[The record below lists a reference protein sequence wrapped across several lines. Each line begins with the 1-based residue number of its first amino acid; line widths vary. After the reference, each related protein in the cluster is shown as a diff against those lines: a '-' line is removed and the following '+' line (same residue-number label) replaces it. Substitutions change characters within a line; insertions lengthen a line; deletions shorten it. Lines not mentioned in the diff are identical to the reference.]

1 MTTHWTVTVE
11 EDPIT
16 KDLILPLPADMLA
29 QVGWD
34 VGDVVDWK
42 EENGTWVISKNEK
55 PKEDIEHSQY
65 YYDTER
71 NK

>member
-11 EDPIT
+11 EDPVT

-34 VGDVVDWK
+34 IGDVVDWK
-42 EENGTWVISKNEK
+42 EENGEWIISKVK
-55 PKEDIEHSQY
+55 DDIEHSKY
-65 YYDTER
+65 YYDKDR

>member
-1 MTTHWTVTVE
+1 MKHWTIKLE
-11 EDPIT
+11 EDPVT
-16 KDLILPLPADMLA
+16 KELVMPFPPDLLA

-34 VGDVVDWK
+34 FGDVIVWK
-42 EENGTWVISKNEK
+42 DEGGGKWSLTKKQND
-55 PKEDIEHSQY
+55 DIEHSKY